1 ALVDIPFYWS
11 LMCLM
16 FGLLVLLTH
25 YCPLEASSVLT
36 LLVCIFGYGISL
48 VLFVYLMSFKFRM
61 GRSNRY
67 IWSLT
72 FILVSE
78 EHLCF
83 EMFDSHTLP
92 LGALFQI
99 YIDKF
104 QLISIF

>member
-1 ALVDIPFYWS
+1 ALVDIPFFWS

-16 FGLLVLLTH
+16 FGFLVLFTRI
-25 YCPLEASSVLT
+25 CPLEANAVLT
-36 LLVCIFGYGISL
+36 LLICIFGYGISL
-48 VLFVYLMSFKFRM
+48 VLFIYLMAFLFRM

-78 EHLCF
+78 EIFTLKCLL
-83 EMFDSHTLP
+83 DTLP

-99 YIDKF
+99 YLNRF